1 MFAPETAVSG
11 VAPAGLQLCTC
22 TARIV
27 ELAAHRGRER
37 ELKTIAADRGW
48 SLPPLGQAVIT
59 SSQLSLSVRPGRW
72 LLLTAPEAGDG
83 GVATW
88 EAACDG
94 AGSAVEF
101 SSGLVPLHL
110 SGPAARDV
118 LARSCRLDLHP
129 QHFATGRAAA
139 TIMAQVATIIVA
151 LPRGLLI
158 LTPASTARHFGEWL
172 EASARP
178 FGLTPPSNVGL
189 AALLGRDGT

>member
-1 MFAPETAVSG
+1 MSAPETAVSC
-11 VAPAGLQLCTC
+11 VAPAGVQLRTC

-37 ELKTIAADRGW
+37 ELETITADRGW

-59 SSQLSLSVRPGRW
+59 GSQLSLSVRPGRW
-72 LLLTAPEAGDG
+72 LLLTAPAAADAGIG
-83 GVATW
+83 QWETHCAGV
-88 EAACDG
+88 
-94 AGSAVEF
+94 GSAVDL
-101 SSGLVPLHL
+101 SSGLALLHAD
-110 SGPAARDV
+110 GPSACEV
-118 LARSCRLDLHP
+118 MARSCRLDLHP

-158 LTPASTARHFGEWL
+158 LTPTSTARHFGEWL

>member
-1 MFAPETAVSG
+1 MSAPETAVSG
-11 VAPAGLQLCTC
+11 VAPAGVQWRTC

-37 ELKTIAADRGW
+37 ELESIAADRGW

-72 LLLTAPEAGDG
+72 LLLTAPETSGA
-83 GVATW
+83 GVAMW
-88 EAACDG
+88 EPGLDG
-94 AGSAVEF
+94 LGSTVDLSASV
-101 SSGLVPLHL
+101 VPLQL
-110 SGPAARDV
+110 GGTAALEV

-172 EASARP
+172 EATARP

-189 AALLGRDGT
+189 SALLGRDGT